1 MHQLRSWLQNL
12 RAKSYTLRLNSQKK
26 CFGGVTFWIGG
37 GIFLIEML
45 INPTDIELIRDV
57 LQNDNARAFET
68 LMKRYTS
75 SVYGAAL
82 RLMKDEENAQ
92 EVTQMAFIQ
101 AYRQLDSWRGEN
113 FGAWVTIIANH
124 IALRML
130 EKEKRRQTDPLDENT
145 DPPNEEYDEQKE
157 LQLQAME
164 AAIAQLP
171 EADRQIIQWHYYEN
185 LPLQTIAQQ
194 LGQTENNIKVRMFRI
209 RERIKRKSVRCTV

>member
-1 MHQLRSWLQNL
+1 
-12 RAKSYTLRLNSQKK
+12 
-26 CFGGVTFWIGG
+26 
-37 GIFLIEML
+37 ML

-57 LQNDNARAFET
+57 LQDGNARAFET

-124 IALRML
+124 IALRLL
-130 EKEKRRQTDPLDENT
+130 EKEKRRQAEVLDENVDAPDET
-145 DPPNEEYDEQKE
+145 YDEQKE
-157 LQLQAME
+157 QQLQAME

-171 EADRQIIQWHYYEN
+171 EADRQLIQWHYYESI
-185 LPLQTIAQQ
+185 PLQTIAQR

-209 RERIKRKSVRCTV
+209 RERIKKKMQS

>member
-1 MHQLRSWLQNL
+1 
-12 RAKSYTLRLNSQKK
+12 
-26 CFGGVTFWIGG
+26 
-37 GIFLIEML
+37 ML
-45 INPTDIELIRDV
+45 FQPSDIELIREV
-57 LQNDNARAFET
+57 LQEGNARAFET

-75 SVYGAAL
+75 RVYGAAL
-82 RLMKDEENAQ
+82 RLMKDEDNAQ

-130 EKEKRRQTDPLDENT
+130 EKEKNMEPLDENT
-145 DPPNEEYDEQKE
+145 DPPDESYDEQKE

-194 LGQTENNIKVRMFRI
+194 LGQTENNIKVRMYRI
-209 RERIKRKSVRCTV
+209 RERIKRKMQS

>member
-1 MHQLRSWLQNL
+1 
-12 RAKSYTLRLNSQKK
+12 
-26 CFGGVTFWIGG
+26 
-37 GIFLIEML
+37 ML

-75 SVYGAAL
+75 SVFGAAL

-101 AYRQLDSWRGEN
+101 AYRHLDSWRGEN

-145 DPPNEEYDEQKE
+145 DAPDESYDEQKE
-157 LQLQAME
+157 QQLQAIE

-171 EADRQIIQWHYYEN
+171 EADRQLIQWHYYQSI
-185 LPLQTIAQQ
+185 PLSTIAQR
-194 LGQTENNIKVRMFRI
+194 LGQTENTIKVRMYRI
-209 RERIKRKSVRCTV
+209 RDRIKRKMQS

>member
-1 MHQLRSWLQNL
+1 
-12 RAKSYTLRLNSQKK
+12 
-26 CFGGVTFWIGG
+26 
-37 GIFLIEML
+37 ML
-45 INPTDIELIRDV
+45 FQPTDIELIREV
-57 LQNDNARAFET
+57 LQDSNARAFET

-82 RLMKDEENAQ
+82 RLMKDEDEAQ

-145 DPPNEEYDEQKE
+145 DAPNEEYDEQRE

-171 EADRQIIQWHYYEN
+171 EADRQLIQWHYYEN

-194 LGQTENNIKVRMFRI
+194 LGQTENNIKVRMYRI
-209 RERIKRKSVRCTV
+209 RERIKRKMQS

>member
-1 MHQLRSWLQNL
+1 MLLRQN
-12 RAKSYTLRLNSQKK
+12 
-26 CFGGVTFWIGG
+26 
-37 GIFLIEML
+37 
-45 INPTDIELIRDV
+45 DIELIREV
-57 LQNDNARAFET
+57 LQEGNARAFET

-75 SVYGAAL
+75 AVYGAAL

-124 IALRML
+124 IALRLL
-130 EKEKRRQTDPLDENT
+130 EKEKRRQAEVLDENV
-145 DPPNEEYDEQKE
+145 DAMDEGYDEQKE
-157 LQLQAME
+157 QQLQAME

-171 EADRQIIQWHYYEN
+171 EADRQLIQWHYYESI
-185 LPLQTIAQQ
+185 PLQTIAQR

-209 RERIKRKSVRCTV
+209 RERIKRKMKGER

>member
-1 MHQLRSWLQNL
+1 MLV
-12 RAKSYTLRLNSQKK
+12 RA
-26 CFGGVTFWIGG
+26 
-37 GIFLIEML
+37 
-45 INPTDIELIRDV
+45 TDIELIREV
-57 LQNDNARAFET
+57 LQDGNARAFET

-101 AYRQLDSWRGEN
+101 AYRHLDSWRGEN

-145 DPPNEEYDEQKE
+145 DPPDESYDEQKE
-157 LQLQAME
+157 QQLQAME

-171 EADRQIIQWHYYEN
+171 EADRQLIQWHYYQSI
-185 LPLQTIAQQ
+185 PLSTIAQQ
-194 LGQTENNIKVRMFRI
+194 LGQTENNIKVRMYRI
-209 RERIKRKSVRCTV
+209 RERIKRKMQS

>member
-1 MHQLRSWLQNL
+1 
-12 RAKSYTLRLNSQKK
+12 
-26 CFGGVTFWIGG
+26 
-37 GIFLIEML
+37 ML
-45 INPTDIELIRDV
+45 FQPTDIELIREV
-57 LQNDNARAFET
+57 LQDGNARAFET

-82 RLMKDEENAQ
+82 RLMKDEDNAQ

-130 EKEKRRQTDPLDENT
+130 EKKKRRQADPLDENF
-145 DPPNEEYDEQKE
+145 DPPDESYDEQKE
-157 LQLQAME
+157 QQLQAME

-171 EADRQIIQWHYYEN
+171 EADRQLIQWHYYESI
-185 LPLQTIAQQ
+185 PLQTIAQR

-209 RERIKRKSVRCTV
+209 RERIKRKMQS

>member
-1 MHQLRSWLQNL
+1 MLLRQN
-12 RAKSYTLRLNSQKK
+12 
-26 CFGGVTFWIGG
+26 
-37 GIFLIEML
+37 
-45 INPTDIELIRDV
+45 DIELIREV
-57 LQNDNARAFET
+57 LQDGNARAFET

-101 AYRQLDSWRGEN
+101 AYRHLDSWRGEN

-145 DPPNEEYDEQKE
+145 DAPDETYDEQKE
-157 LQLQAME
+157 QQLQAME

-171 EADRQIIQWHYYEN
+171 EADRQLIQWHYYQSI
-185 LPLQTIAQQ
+185 PLSTIAQR
-194 LGQTENNIKVRMFRI
+194 LGQTENNIKVRMYRI
-209 RERIKRKSVRCTV
+209 RERIKRKMQS